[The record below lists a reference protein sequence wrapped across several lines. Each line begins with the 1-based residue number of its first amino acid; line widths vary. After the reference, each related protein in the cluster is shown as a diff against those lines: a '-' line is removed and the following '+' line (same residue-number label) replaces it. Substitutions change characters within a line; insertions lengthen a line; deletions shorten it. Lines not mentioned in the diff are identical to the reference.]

1 MDVYTILWLCW
12 GGFFAAVEG
21 AAIATRHFS
30 GTLSDKVRKWIG
42 ESSPHQNV
50 WTYSRRGALLIFM
63 VWLTGHFVFG
73 LWG

>member
-1 MDVYTILWLCW
+1 M
-12 GGFFAAVEG
+12 FAAIEG
-21 AAIATRHFS
+21 TALVTKHYQ

-42 ESSPHQNV
+42 ESDPKQTWWSY
-50 WTYSRRGALLIFM
+50 TRRGGLLIFM